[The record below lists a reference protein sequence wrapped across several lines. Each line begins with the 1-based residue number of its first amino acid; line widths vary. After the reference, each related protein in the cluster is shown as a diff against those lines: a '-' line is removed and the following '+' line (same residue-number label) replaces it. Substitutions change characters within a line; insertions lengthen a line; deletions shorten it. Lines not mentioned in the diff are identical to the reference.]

1 MRPLSLVCLA
11 LSLSLASAPTT
22 LAQRLPSDVE
32 EKFGLR
38 PNQRV
43 PSHVRRQLLREYRYY
58 QLRKAEDDPVR
69 RRQALCERHASR
81 AGLSDNQVSQFM
93 RWCMPRG

>member
-1 MRPLSLVCLA
+1 MRIPGLVLCA
-11 LSLSLASAPTT
+11 MVLSLASVPAT

-43 PSHVRRQLLREYRYY
+43 SPRVRQQLLREYRSYPR
-58 QLRKAEDDPVR
+58 QKAEDDPAG
-69 RRQALCERHASR
+69 RQALCERHAQR
-81 AGLSDNQVSQFM
+81 EGLSGDQVGQFM
-93 RWCMPRG
+93 RWCMSRG